1 MVANFFKNKS
11 YNCKKGRNMR
21 KRKNIKKRKN
31 YGTIWM
37 INLCL
42 ILVGTAIFVWY
53 INVPDASPEET
64 LKEYM
69 SYISNQKYEQM
80 YEMID
85 VGASGNICQE
95 DFVKRNSAI
104 YEGIGVDNIKIHI
117 TSYDKEQK
125 EICYE
130 TSMDTVAGNVTFE
143 NNVSFIQEKG
153 TYKLVWSDS
162 LIFPELDSTDKV
174 KVSVTNAERGQ
185 ILDRNGRV
193 LAGKG
198 VASSVGVVPGK
209 LENRDDA
216 ISQLADLLE
225 MKVEDIERKL
235 SAKWVKEDSFVP
247 LKTIP
252 KVDELKL
259 LSLKPDKETLAE
271 KERHEK
277 LLEIPGVKISDIGIR
292 EYPLGEAA
300 AHLVGYVQNVT
311 AEDLEEHD
319 GEGYTSNSVI
329 GKSGMEGL
337 FEKELK
343 GQNGCSITIVYSNGN
358 KKKIIVS
365 TIVENG
371 KDIKL
376 TIDSNL
382 QKELYKQFK
391 DDKSCS
397 VAMNQYTGEVLA
409 LVSTPS
415 YDNNDFIRGMSS
427 EKWNALNED
436 ENKPMYNRFRQ
447 VWCPGSTFKPIIAAI
462 GLTTGA
468 IDPNEDYGNEGL
480 SWQKDSSWGSYHV
493 TTLHA
498 YEPVILKNALIYS
511 DNIYFAKAALKIG
524 ERDMESSLTKL
535 GFNEE
540 LPFDIKVA
548 KSQFSNTDKIEKEI
562 QLADSGYG
570 QGQILVN
577 PLHMACIYSAFCNE
591 GNMIKPYLTYK
602 EDAIP
607 NVWITA
613 AFTKDAAQMVLE
625 DTKEVINNP
634 HGTGYAACRTDIT
647 LAGKTG
653 TAEIKASKEDTT
665 GTEWGWF
672 SVFTTDENMDRPIM
686 IISMVEDVKGRG
698 GSGYVVKKDS
708 QVLEKWLSDN

>member
-1 MVANFFKNKS
+1 MMKKKS
-11 YNCKKGRNMR
+11 RIY
-21 KRKNIKKRKN
+21 I
-31 YGTIWM
+31 IWLM
-37 INLCL
+37 NLCL
-42 ILVGTAIFVWY
+42 ITTVVAIFVWY
-53 INVPDASPEET
+53 ESVPDVSPEKV
-64 LKEYM
+64 LKTYM
-69 SYISNQKYEQM
+69 AHISNREYEQM

-85 VGASGNICQE
+85 AGISGNISQE

-104 YEGIGVDNIKIHI
+104 YEGIDVDNMKVHI

-143 NNVSFIQEKG
+143 NKASFILEKG
-153 TYKLVWSDS
+153 KYKLIWNDS

-174 KVSVTNAERGQ
+174 KVSTTSAKRGQ
-185 ILDRNGRV
+185 ILDRNGHL
-193 LAGKG
+193 LAGEG
-198 VASSVGVVPGK
+198 AASSIGVVPGE
-209 LENRDDA
+209 LENKNDA
-216 ISQLADLLE
+216 ISQLAELLE
-225 MKVEDIERKL
+225 MKTEDIEKKL
-235 SAKWVKEDSFVP
+235 AAKWVKDDSFVP
-247 LKTIP
+247 LKTVP
-252 KVDELKL
+252 KVNELKL
-259 LSLKPDKETLAE
+259 MSIEPDQETLAE
-271 KERHEK
+271 NRQEK
-277 LLEIPGVKISDIGIR
+277 LLEIPGVKILDTTVR

-311 AEDLEEHD
+311 AEDLEEHA

-343 GQNGCSITIVYSNGN
+343 GQNGCAISIVDSNGN
-358 KKKIIVS
+358 KKKIVVS

-376 TIDSNL
+376 TIDSDL
-382 QKELYKQFK
+382 QKELYEQYK
-391 DDKSCS
+391 DDKSCT

-409 LVSTPS
+409 LSSTPS
-415 YDNNDFIRGMSS
+415 YDNNDFIMGMSN
-427 EKWNALNED
+427 EKWTALNED
-436 ENKPMYNRFRQ
+436 ERKPMYNRFRQ

-468 IDPNEDYGNEGL
+468 IYPDEDYGNEGL
-480 SWQKDSSWGSYHV
+480 SWQKDSSWGSYYV

-524 ERDMESSLTKL
+524 ENDMESSLTKL
-535 GFNEE
+535 GFNDV
-540 LPFDIKVA
+540 LPFDIKMA
-548 KSQFSNTDKIEKEI
+548 KSQFSNTEKIEKEV

-577 PLHMACIYSAFCNE
+577 PLHMACMYSAFCNE

-602 EDAIP
+602 EDAMP
-607 NVWITA
+607 DVWIKE
-613 AFTKDAAQMVLE
+613 AFTKDVAQTVLE
-625 DTKEVINNP
+625 DTKEVINNS
-634 HGTGYAACRTDIT
+634 HGTGYAAHRTDTI

-653 TAEIKASKEDTT
+653 TAEIKASKDDTT
-665 GTEWGWF
+665 GTELGWF
-672 SVFTTDENMDRPIM
+672 SVFTTDKNMERPIM
-686 IISMVEDVKGRG
+686 IVSMVEDVKGRG

-708 QVLEKWLSDN
+708 QVLEKWFSGN

>member
-1 MVANFFKNKS
+1 
-11 YNCKKGRNMR
+11 MR

-382 QKELYKQFK
+382 QKELYEQFK

-397 VAMNQYTGEVLA
+397 VAINQYTGEVLA

-468 IDPNEDYGNEGL
+468 IDPDEDYGNEGL
-480 SWQKDSSWGSYHV
+480 SWQKDSSWGSYYV

-665 GTEWGWF
+665 GTELGWF